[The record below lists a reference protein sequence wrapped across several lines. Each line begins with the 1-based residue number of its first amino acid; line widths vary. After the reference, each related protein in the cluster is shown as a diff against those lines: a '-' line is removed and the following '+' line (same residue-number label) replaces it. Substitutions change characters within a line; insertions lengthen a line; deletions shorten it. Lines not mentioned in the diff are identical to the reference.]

1 MSQTNILYIHNE
13 AIFSYSII
21 GKTQKIL
28 NMKNYFL
35 LLLILSLSYSAFAI
49 DGDVDSSFIQ
59 EAEATMQGL
68 IVDVLTNKNVEVR
81 EKASNEL
88 EETMEEILQ
97 KTGSYDYSFT
107 ALEGV
112 SVQQPEDK
120 AFRVFTWQLYVD
132 KDSYQYRGF
141 IQTKEGKV
149 HRLKDNSD
157 DMRTVE
163 FSILKPENWYGAL
176 YYNLKEFQHD
186 GQKMYM
192 LFGYDAIDFYNK
204 RKLLDVLYFD
214 SSGRPRF
221 GKTVIEMKDAHGR
234 KRNVKRFLLEYSSSV
249 NVTLNYSKEQDM
261 IIYDHLIYGSPIKG
275 GGPSNVP
282 DGSYCGLKLTK
293 DGTWEYVNK
302 VHRDDPANIL
312 VDATSYEK
320 MVNGAKSTPKKKEK
334 DIFGRAK

>member
-1 MSQTNILYIHNE
+1 
-13 AIFSYSII
+13 
-21 GKTQKIL
+21 
-28 NMKNYFL
+28 MKNYFL
-35 LLLILSLSYSAFAI
+35 LLLTLSLSYFSFAT
-49 DGDVDSSFIQ
+49 DGDADSTLIK
-59 EAEATMQGL
+59 EAEAAMQGL
-68 IVDVLTNKNVEVR
+68 IVDVLTNKNLEIR
-81 EKASNEL
+81 EKSSKEL

-97 KTGSYDYSFT
+97 KTASYDYPFA

-112 SVQQPEDK
+112 SIQQPEDK
-120 AFRVFTWQLYVD
+120 AFRIFTWQLYID
-132 KDSYQYRGF
+132 KDHYQYRGF

-176 YYNLKEFQHD
+176 YYNLKEFKHD

-192 LFGYDAIDFYNK
+192 LFGYDAIDFYNR

-214 SSGRPRF
+214 GSGRPRF
-221 GKTVIEMKDAHGR
+221 GKTVIEMKDAYAR

-261 IIYDHLIYGSPIKG
+261 IIYDHLIYGSPVKG
-275 GGPSNVP
+275 AGPSNVP

-293 DGTWEYVNK
+293 DGVWEYVDK
-302 VHRDDPANIL
+302 VHKDDPANVL

-320 MVNGAKSTPKKKEK
+320 MVSDEKVRPKKKKK